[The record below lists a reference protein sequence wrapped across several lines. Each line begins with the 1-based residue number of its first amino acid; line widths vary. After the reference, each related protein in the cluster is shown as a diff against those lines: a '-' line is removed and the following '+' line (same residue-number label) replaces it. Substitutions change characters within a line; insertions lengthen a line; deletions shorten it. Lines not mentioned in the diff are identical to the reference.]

1 VDDITMVGDLDDG
14 QRSEGRSVN
23 VHSDTRQHAI
33 SVRQPWAWAIVY
45 GGKDVENRSAPR
57 RFQPAVGHRVLIH
70 ASKTMSADEY
80 AAAVAFMAG
89 LGVRCPAPP
98 DLAFGGIVG
107 SAIVT
112 GIVTRHHSLW
122 FRGPAAL
129 VRADAR
135 PEPFRPVRG
144 QLGLWRP

>member
-1 VDDITMVGDLDDG
+1 
-14 QRSEGRSVN
+14 
-23 VHSDTRQHAI
+23 
-33 SVRQPWAWAIVY
+33 
-45 GGKDVENRSAPR
+45 
-57 RFQPAVGHRVLIH
+57 
-70 ASKTMSADEY
+70 MSADEY

-89 LGVRCPAPP
+89 LGVRCPAPT

-112 GIVTRHHSLW
+112 GIVTRHHGPW

-129 VRADAR
+129 VLADAR
-135 PEPFRPVRG
+135 PEPLRPVRG

>member
-1 VDDITMVGDLDDG
+1 M
-14 QRSEGRSVN
+14 N
-23 VHSDTRQHAI
+23 AHSDTRQYAI
-33 SVRQPWAWAIVY
+33 SIRQPWAWAIIY

-70 ASKTMSADEY
+70 ASKTMSPDEY

-89 LGVRCPAPP
+89 LGVRCPAST

-112 GIVTRHHSLW
+112 SIVTRHRSPW

-129 VRADAR
+129 VLADAR
-135 PEPFRPVRG
+135 PEPFMAVRG
-144 QLGLWRP
+144 QLALWRP

>member
-1 VDDITMVGDLDDG
+1 MVGHLDDG

-23 VHSDTRQHAI
+23 AHSDTRQHAI
-33 SVRQPWAWAIVY
+33 SVRQPWAWAIIHA
-45 GGKDVENRSAPR
+45 GKDVENRGAPR

-89 LGVRCPAPP
+89 LGVRCPAPT

-129 VRADAR
+129 VLADAR